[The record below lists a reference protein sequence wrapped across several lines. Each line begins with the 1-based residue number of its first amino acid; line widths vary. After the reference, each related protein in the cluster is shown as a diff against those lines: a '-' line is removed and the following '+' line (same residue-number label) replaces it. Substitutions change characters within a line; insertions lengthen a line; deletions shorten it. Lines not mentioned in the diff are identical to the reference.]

1 MKMLL
6 LKRRI
11 LLFLSKLSVLHNNPS
26 EYFQK
31 HKISKTKHSLQ
42 REVQWLKTTIIIIFA
57 LSKVSAL
64 CGHISLVFVWTQP
77 NIIVQIS
84 ACNCQN
90 CKLFSV
96 EQQSPQS
103 ISIMQFTHLPIC
115 LSTHSLTIWA
125 EQSSSTRWF
134 SLHQNLHSATMHCN
148 ARGGKNLEESNCHKA
163 SMHCKASC
171 R

>member
-1 MKMLL
+1 MLL

-42 REVQWLKTTIIIIFA
+42 REVQWLKTTIIMLFLHCPKCQLFVDISVWYLFEHNQIY
-57 LSKVSAL
+57 LSKFQHV
-64 CGHISLVFVWTQP
+64 G
-77 NIIVQIS
+77 
-84 ACNCQN
+84 NCQN

-103 ISIMQFTHLPIC
+103 ISIMQFTHLSFNPFIDYMSRAI
-115 LSTHSLTIWA
+115 LFNTTSKST
-125 EQSSSTRWF
+125 
-134 SLHQNLHSATMHCN
+134 
-148 ARGGKNLEESNCHKA
+148 
-163 SMHCKASC
+163 
-171 R
+171 

>member
-1 MKMLL
+1 MLL

-42 REVQWLKTTIIIIFA
+42 REVQWLKTTIIMLF
-57 LSKVSAL
+57 LHCPKCQLFVD
-64 CGHISLVFVWTQP
+64 ISVWYLFE
-77 NIIVQIS
+77 QIS

-103 ISIMQFTHLPIC
+103 ISIMQFTHLSFNPFIDYMSRAI
-115 LSTHSLTIWA
+115 LFNTVIFTTSKST
-125 EQSSSTRWF
+125 
-134 SLHQNLHSATMHCN
+134 
-148 ARGGKNLEESNCHKA
+148 
-163 SMHCKASC
+163 
-171 R
+171 